1 MNSRHAKIGALFVGI
16 HRRLSAS
23 PVMAVLAVGLLL
35 ALVAGGLLQFRI
47 GTQMTDALPEGEER
61 DRMLSVMENF
71 KLAAILLIHLED
83 TREEP
88 NPDDLVELAD
98 YLDSGLEATEQYK
111 HIFCRVEADE
121 QQSIYET
128 IFPRRFY
135 LLPMEET
142 LERSTPEGI
151 RRGVSRTAIRLLS
164 PQTGFA
170 EPMMRRDPMGFGE
183 AVLQRVLAGQ
193 QQFTVD
199 LYHGHFL
206 SDDRRHALLLAE
218 PLGQGMD
225 IRAMDEMLQITE
237 ELFDEAR
244 KDERFEGLRI
254 ATTGGP
260 VYATSSAGIV
270 KKDVRRAMGAT
281 GIGILLVF
289 LLFFR
294 NLRVMAMAF
303 VPPAIGVA
311 AGIALLG
318 FSRGEVHGLGLGFGA
333 AMLGITVDYT
343 IHLFTRTLQ
352 LEAEVPRVEAIRR
365 ALAEVSPSL
374 GMGCLTTLI
383 GFGTLLIADTQ
394 VLRDMSTLALGGI
407 GSAFLL
413 CVVIAPLAYRHLGGK
428 SRPTTG
434 NRAAGLG
441 LRLQAFGAHIDRHPW
456 RFLTVWVVVSAGM
469 LVASTGL
476 NFDGDIRNLDYQPE
490 HVVEE
495 DRQFQKVF
503 GAGASGAML
512 VVDGENLEQALQAND
527 KLDALLAQAIAD
539 GRLTSASSPA
549 SLLPSRATQ
558 LARLQAIHGDDPELL
573 YARVTEASTG
583 FGFVD
588 GYFQPFFDEF
598 DAVVDGEIAPLEI
611 GDLGGTAVGEMLERR
626 LAVTDGLAQV
636 LTLVETTGEN
646 SGVREFIDEDLE
658 AGVFPHDLA
667 AEIEEALPGTLLISF
682 PDLAARLMTK
692 VQGDLA
698 RLGGVCLAALALVL
712 LAYYRRPLPVLFAL
726 LPAVASFVYLAG
738 MLALLEIPL
747 NVLNVCGVAITLGVS
762 IDYGIFVVDRMGA
775 AETGGR
781 VSAMLGTTGTGVL
794 VSAVTTIIG
803 LGTMIMAR
811 NPAMQSMGMVVIAGI
826 AGGLFTA
833 VIGVPAL
840 MRIVQR

>member
-1 MNSRHAKIGALFVGI
+1 LSSSHATIGALFVEI

-23 PVMAVLAVGLLL
+23 PVMAVLAVGVLL
-35 ALVAGGLLQFRI
+35 ALVTGGLLQFRI

-61 DRMLSVMENF
+61 DRMLAVMENF
-71 KLAAILLIHLED
+71 KLAAMLLIHLED

-88 NPDDLVELAD
+88 DPEDLVVLAD
-98 YLDSGLEATEQYK
+98 YLAAELEATEEYR
-111 HIFCRVEADE
+111 HVFCRVEPDE
-121 QQSIYET
+121 QQAIYET

-142 LERSTPEGI
+142 QDRASPEGI

-164 PQTGFA
+164 PQPGFA
-170 EPMMRRDPMGFGE
+170 EPMMQRDPLGFGE
-183 AVLQRVLAGQ
+183 AVLQRMLAGQ

-225 IRAMDEMLQITE
+225 IRAMDHMLKVTE
-237 ELFDEAR
+237 ELFDRAR
-244 KDERFEGLRI
+244 ADERFAGLRI
-254 ATTGGP
+254 AATGGP

-303 VPPAIGVA
+303 VPPAVGVA

-352 LEAEVPRVEAIRR
+352 LEAELPRVEAIRR

-407 GSAFLL
+407 GCAFLL
-413 CVVIAPLAYRHLGGK
+413 CAIIAPLAYRHLGGK
-428 SRPTTG
+428 ARNSG

-441 LRLQAFGAHIDRHPW
+441 RRLEAFGAHIDRHPR
-456 RFLTVWVVVSAGM
+456 RFVAVWVAVSVGM
-469 LVASTGL
+469 LVAATGL
-476 NFDGDIRNLDYQPE
+476 NFDGDIRNLDYQPDR
-490 HVVEE
+490 VIEE
-495 DRQFQKVF
+495 DRKFQEVF

-512 VVDGENLEQALQAND
+512 VVEGETLEQALQAND
-527 KLDALLAQAIAD
+527 QLDAMLAQAIAE

-549 SLLPSRATQ
+549 TLLPSRATQ
-558 LARLQAIHGDDPELL
+558 LARLQAIHGDDPQRL
-573 YARVTEASTG
+573 YARVSEAAVG
-583 FGFVD
+583 YGFVD

-598 DAVVDGEIAPLEI
+598 GAVVEGQVEPLEI
-611 GDLGGTAVGEMLERR
+611 GDMSGTAVGDMLERR
-626 LAVTDGLAQV
+626 MAVRDGLAQV
-636 LTLVETTGEN
+636 LTLVETAGEH
-646 SGVREFIDEDLE
+646 SGVREIIDEDLE

-682 PDLAARLMTK
+682 PDLAARLMNK
-692 VQGDLA
+692 VRGDLA
-698 RLGGVCLAALALVL
+698 RLAGVCLAALALVL
-712 LAYYRRPLPVLFAL
+712 FVYYRRPLPVLFAL
-726 LPAVASFVYLAG
+726 LPAMASFVYLAG
-738 MLALLEIPL
+738 MLALLDIPL
-747 NVLNVCGVAITLGVS
+747 NVLNVCGVAITLGVA
-762 IDYGIFVVDRMGA
+762 IDYGIFVVDRMSSQ
-775 AETGGR
+775 ETGGR
-781 VSAMLGTTGTGVL
+781 VAAMLGTTGTGVL
-794 VSAVTTIIG
+794 VSAVTTVIG

-811 NPAMQSMGMVVIAGI
+811 NPAMQSMGMVVIAGV

-833 VIGVPAL
+833 AIGVPAL
-840 MRIVQR
+840 MRTVRR